1 MAQDG
6 EQPSVAVSED
16 QATETTQTAQTA
28 PQHDLP
34 TTPHQPQTHI
44 TLPDGTT
51 AAPGVT
57 PAGSDKGDGEDQL
70 ADSVTSTA
78 ASPGLRNS
86 KGWDGKLRMP
96 KKDASPTPATGAT
109 GAAETTETTGATAT
123 GDLSGH
129 HNVVL
134 ANPEALSDPEYSD
147 DENVVPGEEIA
158 ADEDLLN
165 DEDPDTD
172 EILATHARI
181 HDIDALRLERFKKVV
196 RLCLRQNSIQS
207 LSSGLAPVADT
218 LQELDVYD
226 NLVSHMRGVEKL
238 PNLTSLDLSFNKIK
252 HIKHLA
258 PLTKLVDLYLV
269 ANKVSSLDGLA
280 DLPAAATL
288 RMLELGSNRLR
299 SIAPL
304 AGFGFVALE
313 ELWLAKNKIT
323 SLEGLQNLPK
333 LRLLSVQSNR
343 IRDLR
348 PLHGVPTLEEL
359 YISHNA
365 LESLESLRRPAEPSE
380 TETGAEAA
388 AGAAPAANGNTAV
401 TADADVSGG
410 AAPGGAVPR
419 LRVLDVSNNALTS
432 FAGTEHLAAL
442 EEVWASYN
450 RVADF
455 ADVERCLR
463 DKKDLDT
470 VYLEGNPLQLRAPAL
485 YRNKVRMA
493 LPQVQQIDATFIRE

>member
-6 EQPSVAVSED
+6 EQPAVAVSED
-16 QATETTQTAQTA
+16 QTTETTQTA
-28 PQHDLP
+28 PRHDLP

-96 KKDASPTPATGAT
+96 KKDASPTPATGTT
-109 GAAETTETTGATAT
+109 GIAETTETTGATAT
-123 GDLSGH
+123 GDPSGH
-129 HNVVL
+129 HNVAL

-323 SLEGLQNLPK
+323 SLEGLRNLPK

-365 LESLESLRRPAEPSE
+365 LESLESLRRPAEPSD
-380 TETGAEAA
+380 TEAEAGEAA
-388 AGAAPAANGNTAV
+388 AANGDTTA
-401 TADADVSGG
+401 TADSDASGG
-410 AAPGGAVPR
+410 AASGGAVPR

-432 FAGTEHLAAL
+432 FSGIEHLAAL

-493 LPQVQQIDATFIRE
+493 LPQVQQIDATFIREK